1 MWIIVSL
8 SSFERAF
15 FSRRTHVEL
24 NKWAAIFRFHSKSA
38 FAVMTTCLRVVG
50 AVGLGRFE
58 LPSQGPKP
66 RRIDQ
71 ATPQPRRREVPDRA
85 INTLSQ
91 ERGFG
96 FRTEADASF
105 AAARTAASLVFRG
118 LHPFALMRLIA
129 SCITRTSPAQP
140 RPPPAPPVHR
150 YSTPVRPSSSQI
162 ASARECTV
170 IVSSLPRLYT
180 DTDSSA
186 ARTPVEIPA
195 MTSSMYTYDF
205 AVPGS
210 DPRISSRFGSR
221 ASFRTR
227 SMTTPWPLRPPT
239 TFAMRKI
246 TTCTP
251 NVCAYADRRA
261 SSASFVAPYTEIGS
275 HGA

>member
-38 FAVMTTCLRVVG
+38 FDVMTTYLRVAG

-71 ATPQPRRREVPDRA
+71 ATPQPRLREQPGGA

-91 ERGFG
+91 RRRFG
-96 FRTEADASF
+96 F
-105 AAARTAASLVFRG
+105 
-118 LHPFALMRLIA
+118 
-129 SCITRTSPAQP
+129 
-140 RPPPAPPVHR
+140 
-150 YSTPVRPSSSQI
+150 
-162 ASARECTV
+162 
-170 IVSSLPRLYT
+170 
-180 DTDSSA
+180 
-186 ARTPVEIPA
+186 
-195 MTSSMYTYDF
+195 
-205 AVPGS
+205 
-210 DPRISSRFGSR
+210 R

-246 TTCTP
+246 TACTP